1 MGMGSSGSTAP
12 AELVQN
18 GNYSD
23 ERFID
28 MMVPH
33 HQMAVDLAKVAK
45 EQGQHTEITQLADSI
60 ISDQQ
65 KEIEQM
71 KSIREREFG
80 SSQTPDQMNPS
91 EMENMGM
98 MPDRLVNQQPF
109 DKAFIDSM
117 MPHHSSAIE
126 MASVALMRSDDS
138 EIKDIARR
146 IIDGQVKEIGQMI
159 QWRQEWYPES

>member
-1 MGMGSSGSTAP
+1 MLASCAGGGSAQQGNSESGGETQGEQGPTSDMQGMGMGSSGSTAP

-28 MMVPH
+28 MMAPH
-33 HQMAVDLAKVAK
+33 HQMAVDMAKVAK
-45 EQGQHTEITQLADSI
+45 EQGEHTEITQLADSI

-98 MPDRLVNQQPF
+98 MPDRLVNQ
-109 DKAFIDSM
+109 
-117 MPHHSSAIE
+117 
-126 MASVALMRSDDS
+126 
-138 EIKDIARR
+138 
-146 IIDGQVKEIGQMI
+146 
-159 QWRQEWYPES
+159 